1 MADKKLIDYCKE
13 NNYVYIDYSHKFKEI
28 NANSLD
34 LLNEILFKRKNDSK
48 YDKFVYRIDISKV
61 NERIAYTLL
70 KK

>member
-34 LLNEILFKRKNDSK
+34 LLNEILFKRKSK
-48 YDKFVYRIDISKV
+48 QFELIFG
-61 NERIAYTLL
+61 
-70 KK
+70 